1 MRVRH
6 RPMRAA
12 DVHECVELIAQDPI
26 MSVRYGPLLQHLP
39 KVWLRLL
46 GKEAFRAW
54 VFPLAHPQN
63 HKLIALGASA
73 VVSDAFVAR
82 LKRPTFVWIGP
93 ELVSRILQGDSPLLS
108 DQQVAE
114 VNASNGLNLLMW
126 GTTVRQEHNGADWR
140 NNAFAAF
147 LEVHEGFYVK
157 ESLIQAESEMQ
168 VEGLLNVGGLCVAGN
183 DGVYAAQ
190 SAGNVR
196 DLAHKP
202 HIIGMT
208 RELIARQ
215 PGRWISNLF
224 ACERQRIG
232 FTRGQQRLLLA
243 AMEGGT
249 DVDLANELGVSISAV
264 KKTWQAIYHRVM
276 ERTPDILPA
285 GDDRGN
291 QRGKA
296 KKHRLL
302 SYLRV
307 HTEELRPGRVSAWQS
322 KAAGA

>member
-26 MSVRYGPLLQHLP
+26 MSVRYGALLQHLP

-46 GKEAFRAW
+46 GKEAFRGW
-54 VFPLAHPQN
+54 VFPMAHPQN

-73 VVSDAFVAR
+73 VVSDAFVGR
-82 LKRPTFVWIGP
+82 LKSPPFVWIGP

-114 VNASNGLNLLMW
+114 ANASNGLNLLVW
-126 GTTVRQEHNGADWR
+126 ATTVRQEHNGADWR

-157 ESLIQAESEMQ
+157 ESLVQAESEMQ

-183 DGVYAAQ
+183 NGVYAGQ

-196 DLAHKP
+196 DLAHRP

-243 AMEGGT
+243 AMNGGT
-249 DVDLANELGVSISAV
+249 DDELAAELGVSISAV
-264 KKTWQAIYHRVM
+264 KKTWRTIYDRVL
-276 ERTPDILPA
+276 EHAPDILPVA
-285 GDDRGN
+285 SDGKDGKGN
-291 QRGKA
+291 QRGKS

-307 HTEELRPGRVSAWQS
+307 HTEELRPARR
-322 KAAGA
+322 